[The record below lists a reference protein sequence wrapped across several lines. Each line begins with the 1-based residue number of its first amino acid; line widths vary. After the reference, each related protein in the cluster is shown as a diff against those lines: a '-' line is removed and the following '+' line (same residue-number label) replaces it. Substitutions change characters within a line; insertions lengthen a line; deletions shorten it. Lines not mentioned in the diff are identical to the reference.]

1 MARLLDTRVRC
12 SPFVYEVRQCG
23 FVAGI
28 ELRQPGGMPFER
40 GLRMGAQ
47 VCVAARG
54 FGLLTRPV
62 LDTVVLMPPL
72 CITDLELEGAV
83 DALAAAI
90 EAGCNPR

>member
-1 MARLLDTRVRC
+1 
-12 SPFVYEVRQCG
+12 
-23 FVAGI
+23 
-28 ELRQPGGMPFER
+28 
-40 GLRMGAQ
+40 MGAQ
-47 VCVAARG
+47 VCLAARG